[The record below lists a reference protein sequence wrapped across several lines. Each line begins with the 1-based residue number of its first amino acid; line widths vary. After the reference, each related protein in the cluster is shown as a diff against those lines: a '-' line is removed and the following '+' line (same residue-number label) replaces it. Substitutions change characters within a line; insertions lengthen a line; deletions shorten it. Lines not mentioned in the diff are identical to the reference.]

1 MANFLFDGTT
11 NVVLTAGSG
20 FNPATDKVSIAA
32 KVLIGATFT
41 PNPGLLTGEVIF
53 TAADGTTLTL
63 NNVSPQTL
71 TSSSTL
77 TSTLGAVAL
86 GNPLPAGASTLA
98 GNLNVGFGAA
108 DSINIPANAGGT
120 TFGGDGSNLI
130 NGNSGPPTAGQLIY
144 GGSGI
149 ADSIDA
155 ADSIAGSQFAD
166 TIYGNGGNDVIAGG
180 NGGDQINGGA
190 GDDTITGTDAI
201 FGAIT
206 GAAGAGAVLTGAA
219 GNDSISA
226 VNSTAGIT
234 IFGGSGITDST
245 DGNDTLGGGT
255 GADTIYGNAGNDV
268 IAGGGG
274 ADSINGGIGNDTIS
288 GNFNGTDSSA
298 SSSTAMIFGG
308 SGVDS
313 INASTST
320 QGLTIFGGNS
330 INDSAD
336 GADGITGGTGA
347 DTIFGNGGDDII
359 AGGGGA
365 DSINGGAGNDSISG
379 NFNDSTPA
387 DLVSGAVVY
396 GASGNDSIDA
406 STSTQGLTI
415 FGGSGVNDSA
425 DGSDTIFGGTGGDS
439 IFGNG
444 GDDVILTG
452 GGADAVNGGAGN
464 DVIFDNGFGAATL
477 TGASGNDVFAF
488 GNGVAPQPAG
498 VYGGTP
504 TAHATITD
512 FTQGSDLL
520 DVSQTV
526 TSVLASSSVAA
537 LQSASLGVGQVAYAA
552 DGSGNELVGWVSNG
566 LGGAANTF
574 AALSG
579 TSVALTTAD
588 FTHGTTVA

>member
-1 MANFLFDGTT
+1 MANFVFDGTK

-20 FNPATDKVSIAA
+20 FDPATDKVSIAN
-32 KVLIGATFT
+32 KVLIGAIFT

-63 NNVSPQTL
+63 NNVNPTIL
-71 TSSSTL
+71 TSGGTL
-77 TSTLGAVAL
+77 TSTQGTVAL
-86 GNPLPAGASTLA
+86 GNTAALSTLA
-98 GNLNVGFGAA
+98 GNLNVGFGQNDIINVPTNGAA
-108 DSINIPANAGGT
+108 T
-120 TFGGDGSNLI
+120 TFGGDGANPI
-130 NGNSGPPTAGQLIY
+130 IAATATAGQLIY

-149 ADSIDA
+149 NDSLDGG
-155 ADSIAGSQFAD
+155 DSIAGSNFAD

-180 NGGDQINGGA
+180 SGGDQINGGG
-190 GDDTITGTDAI
+190 GDDTITGIDGLNVPPLLTAS
-201 FGAIT
+201 FT
-206 GAAGAGAVLTGAA
+206 AGAVLSGAA
-219 GNDSISA
+219 GNDVIA
-226 VNSTAGIT
+226 ATGSTAGIT
-234 IFGGSGITDST
+234 IFGGSGINDSAEA
-245 DGNDTLGGGT
+245 GNDTLTGGSGADSIYGNGGNDVIAGGGGADSISGGVGNDTISGNFNGPDASASSSTAMIFGGAGTDNISAVGSTQGVTIFGGNGITDSADGADVITGGT
-255 GADTIYGNAGNDV
+255 GADTIYGNGGDDV

-274 ADSINGGIGNDTIS
+274 ADSINGG
-288 GNFNGTDSSA
+288 
-298 SSSTAMIFGG
+298 
-308 SGVDS
+308 
-313 INASTST
+313 
-320 QGLTIFGGNS
+320 
-330 INDSAD
+330 D
-336 GADGITGGTGA
+336 GADT
-347 DTIFGNGGDDII
+347 
-359 AGGGGA
+359 
-365 DSINGGAGNDSISG
+365 ISG

-396 GASGNDSIDA
+396 GAGGTDSIDA
-406 STSTQGLTI
+406 STSSQGLTI

-425 DGSDTIFGGTGGDS
+425 DGADTIFGGSGGDS

-444 GDDVILTG
+444 GNDVILTN

-477 TGASGNDVFAF
+477 TGAAGNDVFAF
-488 GNGVAPQPAG
+488 GNGVAPQPGG

-504 TAHATITD
+504 TAHASITD

-574 AALSG
+574 AALTGS
-579 TSVALTTAD
+579 SVALTTAD